1 MSTRALSD
9 LLSLDG
15 RVAVVTGA
23 ASGIA
28 RATATRLAQAG
39 AHVVLADQDADAV
52 RAATAELTDAG
63 HAASSHVLDV
73 RDRDACHA
81 AAQQVAESHGRLD
94 AWCNIAGIYTPEPA
108 LDISVESWNA
118 TLATNLTGTFNG
130 AQAAAAVMAEAERPG
145 VIVNTTSSTTERVP
159 GGGFAHYIASK
170 GGVEALT
177 RALAA
182 EWGPQGIRVLCVSP
196 TMTHTPGLHAIEDK
210 LEQAFGDDP
219 YDAYAEPIPLRQLA
233 QADDVA
239 RVVLAAVLDL
249 AGIMTGSIL
258 FADAGDAT
266 V

>member
-1 MSTRALSD
+1 MSTPLSD

-15 RVAVVTGA
+15 RVAVVTGG

-28 RATATRLAQAG
+28 RATAARLAEAG
-39 AHVVLADQDADAV
+39 AHVALVDHDADGV
-52 RAATAELTDAG
+52 REVAAELSDAFG
-63 HAASSHVLDV
+63 AASAHVADV

-81 AAQQVAESHGRLD
+81 VAQSVVDAHGRLD

-108 LDISVESWNA
+108 LDISVESWDA

-130 AQAAAAVMAEAERPG
+130 AQAAAAAMSRLDRPG

-182 EWGPQGIRVLCVSP
+182 EWGPQGIRVLAVSP
-196 TMTHTPGLHAIEDK
+196 TMTHTAGLHAIEDQ
-210 LEQAFGDDP
+210 LEQAFGDEP
-219 YDAYAEPIPLRQLA
+219 YDAYAEPIPLRHLA
-233 QADDVA
+233 QADDIA
-239 RVVLAAVLDL
+239 RVVLLGVLDL